1 MSKLTN
7 IFNFCYNWNTSL
19 RDMVFLQLMKIEG
32 TKQSPSIASTN
43 KIASV
48 GTLCQRR
55 QLMSRNDV
63 RRGKIMAKAFKFGD
77 DISTD
82 HIAPG
87 RLFHLRSD
95 LQEFAKHVLED
106 ADPNF
111 ASSMQKG
118 DFVVAGNNFGLGSS
132 REHAPQIIKISGVQA
147 VLAKSFARIFYRNAI
162 NIGLLAIE
170 CDTDL
175 IDAGDELELD
185 VKNGSIKNLTKSI
198 EIKFA
203 PLPDV
208 MIKLLADGGLVEHVK
223 KYGDFNL
230 A

>member
-1 MSKLTN
+1 M
-7 IFNFCYNWNTSL
+7 
-19 RDMVFLQLMKIEG
+19 G
-32 TKQSPSIASTN
+32 
-43 KIASV
+43 
-48 GTLCQRR
+48 
-55 QLMSRNDV
+55 
-63 RRGKIMAKAFKFGD
+63 KAFKFGD
-77 DISTD
+77 NITTD

-106 ADPNF
+106 ADSNF
-111 ASSMQKG
+111 AKEMQKG

-147 VLAKSFARIFYRNAI
+147 ILAKSFARIFYRNAI

-175 IDAGDELELD
+175 IAVGDELELD
-185 VKNGSIKNLTKSI
+185 VKNGLVKNLTQKK
-198 EIKFA
+198 EIPFA

-208 MIKLLADGGLVEHVK
+208 MIKLLDDGGLVEHVK

-230 A
+230 I